1 MVNARVAILMESDF
15 YEPEIFYYQRRFA
28 EEGVTLDFL
37 TRLWG
42 QESITFTG
50 HEYRAPFAVSKSL
63 EHVDPAGYDAVIV
76 PSGMVSDRLR
86 YTEDVNRLAPA
97 TDFLRRAF
105 EHPAVIKGII
115 CHGMWLASSIPYTV
129 RGRKIVCHNN
139 LVGDVRNMG
148 AEYVD
153 EDVVVDGDLVTGR
166 SGQHCHLFA
175 RTLVELLARKDLAP
189 NGLLSQMDPSSQK
202 DLVAQKGG
210 TP

>member
-1 MVNARVAILMESDF
+1 MANSRVAILMESDF

-28 EEGVTLDFL
+28 EQGVPVDFL

-42 QESITFTG
+42 EQSLTFKG
-50 HEYRAPFAVSKSL
+50 HEYRAPFTVSLSL
-63 EHVDPAGYDAVIV
+63 EHVDPADYSAVIV

-86 YTEDVNRLAPA
+86 YTEDVDRLAPA

-105 EHPAVIKGII
+105 DRPEVIKGII
-115 CHGMWLASSIPYTV
+115 CHGMWLAASIPYVV
-129 RGRKIVCHNN
+129 RGRKVVCHNN

-153 EDVVVDGDLVTGR
+153 RDVVVDGDLVTGR

-175 RTLVELLARKDLAP
+175 KTLIELLTEKELLA
-189 NGLLSQMDPSSQK
+189 QTDPSSQK